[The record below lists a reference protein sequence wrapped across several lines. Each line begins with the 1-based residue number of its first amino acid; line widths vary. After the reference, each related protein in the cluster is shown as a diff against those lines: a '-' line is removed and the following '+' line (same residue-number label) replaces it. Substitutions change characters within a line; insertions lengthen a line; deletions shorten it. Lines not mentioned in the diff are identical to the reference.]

1 MSTII
6 MSQCWPLGGMSAAQ
20 KAVLISLADQS
31 NDDGVCWPSVG
42 TIAKRTCLSERAVQE
57 ALQWLQATGAIFREY
72 KTNSSTVYTVTPA
85 RFDPAKAPAARSRS
99 KGADGAPPAP
109 SAPPAGGAPGG
120 ADGAPLG
127 VNLAHPTPAGGAP
140 KSSLNRKGNHQG
152 TVNLT
157 AGGKTPTEE
166 GEAKKSDEPKFM
178 VINDA
183 HGNEHHIPLELRYP
197 GEQAKTHRA
206 WTAYAIAYQKRYGVW
221 PIWNAS
227 IGGRMSQ
234 LVDRVGQELAPK
246 VAYHYVAKVED
257 PRVLK
262 DMHSV
267 ALLLSG
273 AEKWATQ
280 LRAGIKTP
288 VAAPAAVNKQEALEA
303 RNRAVGEEWE
313 RKMRAKMAQNGG

>member
-1 MSTII
+1 MSIKVMTAVFDRY
-6 MSQCWPLGGMSAAQ
+6 PNGGSEMLLALA
-20 KAVLISLADQS
+20 LADHA
-31 NDDGVCWPSVG
+31 NDDGTRIYPGIKHLAEKTRQTERNVQKLLRKMQDMGWLIAVG
-42 TIAKRTCLSERAVQE
+42 YTNGGRSLHTEYRISSE
-57 ALQWLQATGAIFREY
+57 WI
-72 KTNSSTVYTVTPA
+72 
-85 RFDPAKAPAARSRS
+85 
-99 KGADGAPPAP
+99 KGENFSPFQNGE
-109 SAPPAGGAPGG
+109 
-120 ADGAPLG
+120 
-127 VNLAHPTPAGGAP
+127 
-140 KSSLNRKGNHQG
+140 RKGQKGELCDIKGEREGIETVNTGSPANNHQEPLENHQG

-157 AGGKTPTEE
+157 AGGETPTEK
-166 GEAKKSDEPKFM
+166 GEAPKGDEPKFM

-183 HGNEHHIPLELRYP
+183 HGNEHRIPSELRYP

-206 WTAYAIAYQKRYGVW
+206 WTAYAVAYQRRYGVW

-313 RKMRAKMAQNGG
+313 RKMRAQMAQNGG